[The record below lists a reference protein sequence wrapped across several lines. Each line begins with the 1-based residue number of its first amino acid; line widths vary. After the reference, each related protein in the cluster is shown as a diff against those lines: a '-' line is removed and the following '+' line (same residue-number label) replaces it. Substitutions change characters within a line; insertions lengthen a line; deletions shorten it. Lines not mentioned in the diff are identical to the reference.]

1 MNDSVVRD
9 IEECALRRF
18 VASIVFALLVLV
30 AVPAARAADY
40 PPGSPG
46 SGISSRQ
53 AQAGQSLD
61 GLAQTGTDL
70 THELGIGAGLI
81 VIGGTI
87 LLVTRRRRVV
97 RG

>member
-1 MNDSVVRD
+1 
-9 IEECALRRF
+9 LRRF
-18 VASIVFALLVLV
+18 VAVTVFALLVLV
-30 AVPAARAADY
+30 VVPAARAADY

-46 SGISSRQ
+46 TGISTRK
-53 AQAGQSLD
+53 ARPGQPLD
-61 GLAQTGTDL
+61 DLARTGTDI

-81 VIGGTI
+81 VIGGTV

>member
-1 MNDSVVRD
+1 M
-9 IEECALRRF
+9 RRF
-18 VASIVFALLVLV
+18 VAVTVFALLVLV
-30 AVPAARAADY
+30 VVPAARAADY

-46 SGISSRQ
+46 TGISTRQ
-53 AQAGQSLD
+53 AQTGQPLN

-81 VIGGTI
+81 VVGGTI

>member
-1 MNDSVVRD
+1 
-9 IEECALRRF
+9 LRRL
-18 VASIVFALLVLV
+18 VAVMVFALLVLV
-30 AVPAARAADY
+30 VVPAARAADY

-46 SGISSRQ
+46 TGISTRQ
-53 AQAGQSLD
+53 ARPGQSLD
-61 GLAQTGTDL
+61 GLARTGNDITP
-70 THELGIGAGLI
+70 ELGIGAGLI